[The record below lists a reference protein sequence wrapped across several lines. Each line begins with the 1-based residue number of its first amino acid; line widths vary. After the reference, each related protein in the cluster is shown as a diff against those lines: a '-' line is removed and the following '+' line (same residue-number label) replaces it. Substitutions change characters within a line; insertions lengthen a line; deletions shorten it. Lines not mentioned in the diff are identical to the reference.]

1 MDKNSKSTLPSTSSS
16 ERTEGKEK
24 SKINRDSIL
33 KSLESLLQDEQTG
46 RDAPL
51 SAGMLEIV
59 DANMAME
66 RASMCQNPKPLFD
79 PFWYEGEIGC
89 LFADSN
95 VGKSIIAMQ
104 IAAGIAKEQRVLYFD
119 FELSEKQFQLRY
131 TDENGK
137 LYRFPDKL
145 FRVTINPDLL
155 GSLSVPFEEAVMGSI
170 EEAAISTES
179 KVLVIDNISIL
190 CMQTEKGEDAAALV
204 RRLRE
209 LRAKHGFSILIIAH
223 TPKRNMYNP
232 ITQNDLA
239 GSKKLFNFID
249 SCFAVG
255 KSVVGSNIRYV
266 KQIKVRNSEERH
278 GTNNV
283 QVYSIDKIGPLLCF
297 VYLENSPESMHLRTA
312 DKDELDGEVLRLS
325 SEGKSMREIASM
337 TGKSKSSVH
346 RIIQDAARKGAVP
359 NGQMG
364 HAGQMGQK
372 ESFPPSQVS
381 QPSLASRCPDGTGTK
396 GKEETEGEKSALPT
410 TDEQDVEV
418 KIDLEE
424 LRDDPLRKKFFSDE
438 EPPF

>member
-95 VGKSIIAMQ
+95 VGKSILAMQ

-170 EEAAISTES
+170 EKAAISTES

-364 HAGQMGQK
+364 HAGQMGQE

>member
-24 SKINRDSIL
+24 SKINRESIL

-46 RDAPL
+46 RNVPRN
-51 SAGMLEIV
+51 AGMLEIV
-59 DANMAME
+59 DANLAME

-95 VGKSIIAMQ
+95 VGKSILAMQ
-104 IAAGIAKEQRVLYFD
+104 IAADIAKEQRVLYFD
-119 FELSEKQFQLRY
+119 LELSEKQFQLRY

-179 KVLVIDNISIL
+179 KALVIDNISIL

-209 LRAKHGFSILIIAH
+209 LRARHGFSILIIAH
-223 TPKRNMYNP
+223 TPKRNMCNP

-278 GTNNV
+278 GTDNV

-346 RIIQDAARKGAVP
+346 RIIQDAARKGTVP
-359 NGQMG
+359 SGQMG

-381 QPSLASRCPDGTGTK
+381 QVSLASRCPDGTGTK
-396 GKEETEGEKSALPT
+396 GKEQTEGEKSALPT

-418 KIDLEE
+418 KIDLKE

>member
-1 MDKNSKSTLPSTSSS
+1 MDKNSKSTPPSTSSS

-24 SKINRDSIL
+24 SKINRESIL

-46 RDAPL
+46 RDVPL
-51 SAGMLEIV
+51 NAGMLEIV
-59 DANMAME
+59 DANLAME

-95 VGKSIIAMQ
+95 VGKSILAMQ

-155 GSLSVPFEEAVMGSI
+155 GTLSVPFEEAVMGSI

-209 LRAKHGFSILIIAH
+209 LRARHGFSILIIAH
-223 TPKRNMYNP
+223 TPKRNMCNP

-266 KQIKVRNSEERH
+266 KQIKVRNSDERH
-278 GTNNV
+278 GTDNV

-337 TGKSKSSVH
+337 TGKSKSTVH
-346 RIIQDAARKGAVP
+346 RIIQDAARKGGVP
-359 NGQMG
+359 SGQMG

-381 QPSLASRCPDGTGTK
+381 QVSLASRCPDGTGTK
-396 GKEETEGEKSALPT
+396 GKEQTEGEKSARPT
-410 TDEQDVEV
+410 TDEQDVEM

>member
-1 MDKNSKSTLPSTSSS
+1 
-16 ERTEGKEK
+16 
-24 SKINRDSIL
+24 
-33 KSLESLLQDEQTG
+33 
-46 RDAPL
+46 
-51 SAGMLEIV
+51 
-59 DANMAME
+59 
-66 RASMCQNPKPLFD
+66 
-79 PFWYEGEIGC
+79 
-89 LFADSN
+89 
-95 VGKSIIAMQ
+95 MQ
-104 IAAGIAKEQRVLYFD
+104 I
-119 FELSEKQFQLRY
+119 
-131 TDENGK
+131 
-137 LYRFPDKL
+137 
-145 FRVTINPDLL
+145 
-155 GSLSVPFEEAVMGSI
+155 
-170 EEAAISTES
+170 
-179 KVLVIDNISIL
+179 
-190 CMQTEKGEDAAALV
+190 EKGEDAAALV

-223 TPKRNMYNP
+223 TPKRNMCNP

-255 KSVVGSNIRYV
+255 KSVVGPNIRYV

-278 GTNNV
+278 GTDNV
-283 QVYSIDKIGPLLCF
+283 QVYSIDKVGPLLCF

-346 RIIQDAARKGAVP
+346 RIIQDAARKGGVP
-359 NGQMG
+359 SGQMG
-364 HAGQMGQK
+364 HAGQMGQE

>member
-24 SKINRDSIL
+24 SKINRESIL
-33 KSLESLLQDEQTG
+33 KSLESLLQDEQTS
-46 RDAPL
+46 RDVPL
-51 SAGMLEIV
+51 NAGMLEIV
-59 DANMAME
+59 DANLAME

-95 VGKSIIAMQ
+95 VGKSILAMQ
-104 IAAGIAKEQRVLYFD
+104 IAADIAKEQRVLYFD

-137 LYRFPDKL
+137 LYHFPDKL

-170 EEAAISTES
+170 EKAAISTES

-278 GTNNV
+278 GTDNV

-346 RIIQDAARKGAVP
+346 RIIQDAARKGGVP
-359 NGQMG
+359 SGQMG
-364 HAGQMGQK
+364 HAGQMGQE

-396 GKEETEGEKSALPT
+396 GKEQTEGEKSALPT

>member
-24 SKINRDSIL
+24 SKINRECIL

-46 RDAPL
+46 RDVPL
-51 SAGMLEIV
+51 NAGMLEIV
-59 DANMAME
+59 DANLAME

-95 VGKSIIAMQ
+95 VGKSILAMQ
-104 IAAGIAKEQRVLYFD
+104 IAADIAKEQRVLYFD

-223 TPKRNMYNP
+223 TPKRNMCNP

-278 GTNNV
+278 GTDNV

-297 VYLENSPESMHLRTA
+297 VYLENSPESMHLRIA

-346 RIIQDAARKGAVP
+346 RIIQDAARKGGVP
-359 NGQMG
+359 SGQMG

-372 ESFPPSQVS
+372 ESFPPTQVS
-381 QPSLASRCPDGTGTK
+381 QVSLASRCPDGTGTK
-396 GKEETEGEKSALPT
+396 GKEQTEGEKSALPT

>member
-1 MDKNSKSTLPSTSSS
+1 MYKNSKSPLPSTSSS
-16 ERTEGKEK
+16 ERTERKEK
-24 SKINRDSIL
+24 SKINRESIL
-33 KSLESLLQDEQTG
+33 KSLESLLLNEQAG

-59 DANMAME
+59 DANMAMA

-95 VGKSIIAMQ
+95 VGKSILAMQ

-131 TDENGK
+131 SDENGR
-137 LYRFPDKL
+137 LFRFPDKL

-155 GSLSVPFEEAVMGSI
+155 GALYVPFEEAIMGSI
-170 EEAAISTES
+170 EKAAISTES

-223 TPKRNMYNP
+223 TPKRNMCNP

-278 GTNNV
+278 GTDNV

-312 DKDELDGEVLRLS
+312 DKEELDGEVLRLS
-325 SEGKSMREIASM
+325 CEGKSMREIASM

-346 RIIQDAARKGAVP
+346 RIIQDAARKGGVP
-359 NGQMG
+359 SGQMG
-364 HAGQMGQK
+364 HAGQMGQE
-372 ESFPPSQVS
+372 ESFPPSLVS

-396 GKEETEGEKSALPT
+396 GKEQTEGEKSALPT

>member
-1 MDKNSKSTLPSTSSS
+1 MDKNSKSTPPSTSSS

-24 SKINRDSIL
+24 SKINRESIL

-46 RDAPL
+46 RDVPL
-51 SAGMLEIV
+51 NAGMLEIV
-59 DANMAME
+59 DANLAME

-95 VGKSIIAMQ
+95 VGKSILAMQ

-155 GSLSVPFEEAVMGSI
+155 GTLSVPFEEAVMGSI

-209 LRAKHGFSILIIAH
+209 LRARHGFSILIIAH
-223 TPKRNMYNP
+223 TPKRNMCNP

-278 GTNNV
+278 GTDNV

-337 TGKSKSSVH
+337 TGKSKSTVH
-346 RIIQDAARKGAVP
+346 RIIQDAARKGGVP
-359 NGQMG
+359 SGQMG

-381 QPSLASRCPDGTGTK
+381 QVSLASRCPDGTGTK
-396 GKEETEGEKSALPT
+396 GKEQTEGEKSARPT
-410 TDEQDVEV
+410 TDEQDVEM

>member
-33 KSLESLLQDEQTG
+33 KSLESLLQDEQAG

-51 SAGMLEIV
+51 NAGMLEIV
-59 DANMAME
+59 DANLAME

-95 VGKSIIAMQ
+95 VGKSILAMQ

-209 LRAKHGFSILIIAH
+209 LRGSWGRFS
-223 TPKRNMYNP
+223 
-232 ITQNDLA
+232 
-239 GSKKLFNFID
+239 
-249 SCFAVG
+249 
-255 KSVVGSNIRYV
+255 
-266 KQIKVRNSEERH
+266 
-278 GTNNV
+278 
-283 QVYSIDKIGPLLCF
+283 
-297 VYLENSPESMHLRTA
+297 
-312 DKDELDGEVLRLS
+312 
-325 SEGKSMREIASM
+325 
-337 TGKSKSSVH
+337 
-346 RIIQDAARKGAVP
+346 
-359 NGQMG
+359 
-364 HAGQMGQK
+364 
-372 ESFPPSQVS
+372 
-381 QPSLASRCPDGTGTK
+381 
-396 GKEETEGEKSALPT
+396 
-410 TDEQDVEV
+410 
-418 KIDLEE
+418 
-424 LRDDPLRKKFFSDE
+424 
-438 EPPF
+438 

>member
-24 SKINRDSIL
+24 SKINRESIL
-33 KSLESLLQDEQTG
+33 KSLESLLQDEQAG

-51 SAGMLEIV
+51 NAGMLEIV
-59 DANMAME
+59 DANLAME

-95 VGKSIIAMQ
+95 VGKSILAMQ
-104 IAAGIAKEQRVLYFD
+104 IAADIAKEQRVLYFD

-155 GSLSVPFEEAVMGSI
+155 GALSVPFEEAVMSSI
-170 EEAAISTES
+170 EKAAVSTDT

-223 TPKRNMYNP
+223 TPKRNMCNP

-278 GTNNV
+278 GTDNV

-346 RIIQDAARKGAVP
+346 RIIQDAARKGGVP
-359 NGQMG
+359 SGQMG
-364 HAGQMGQK
+364 HAGQMGQE
-372 ESFPPSQVS
+372 ESFPPSLVS

-396 GKEETEGEKSALPT
+396 GKEQTEGEKSALPT

>member
-33 KSLESLLQDEQTG
+33 KSLESLLQDEQAG
-46 RDAPL
+46 RDVPL

-59 DANMAME
+59 DANKAME

-95 VGKSIIAMQ
+95 VGKSILAMQ

-223 TPKRNMYNP
+223 TPKRNMCNP

-372 ESFPPSQVS
+372 DSFPPSQVS

-396 GKEETEGEKSALPT
+396 GKEQTEGGKSALPT

>member
-24 SKINRDSIL
+24 PKINRESIL
-33 KSLESLLQDEQTG
+33 KSLESLLQDEQTS

-66 RASMCQNPKPLFD
+66 RARMCQNPKPLFD

-95 VGKSIIAMQ
+95 VGKSILAMQ

-209 LRAKHGFSILIIAH
+209 LRARHGFSILIIAH
-223 TPKRNMYNP
+223 TPKRNMCNP

-278 GTNNV
+278 GTDNV
-283 QVYSIDKIGPLLCF
+283 QVYSIDKVGPLLCF

-346 RIIQDAARKGAVP
+346 RIIQDAARKGGVP
-359 NGQMG
+359 SGQMG
-364 HAGQMGQK
+364 HAGQMGQE

>member
-1 MDKNSKSTLPSTSSS
+1 MDKNSKSTPPSTSSS

-24 SKINRDSIL
+24 SKINRESIL

-46 RDAPL
+46 RDVPL
-51 SAGMLEIV
+51 NAGMLEIV
-59 DANMAME
+59 DANLAME

-95 VGKSIIAMQ
+95 VGKSILAMQ

-155 GSLSVPFEEAVMGSI
+155 GTLSVPFEEAVMGSI

-209 LRAKHGFSILIIAH
+209 LRARHGFSILIIAH
-223 TPKRNMYNP
+223 TPKRNMCNP

-266 KQIKVRNSEERH
+266 KQIKVRNSDERH
-278 GTNNV
+278 GTDNV

-346 RIIQDAARKGAVP
+346 RIIQDAARKGTVP
-359 NGQMG
+359 SGQMG

-381 QPSLASRCPDGTGTK
+381 QVSLASRCPDGTGTK
-396 GKEETEGEKSALPT
+396 GKEQTEGEKSARPT
-410 TDEQDVEV
+410 TDEQDVEM

>member
-1 MDKNSKSTLPSTSSS
+1 MNNSSSPTLPSTPASG
-16 ERTEGKEK
+16 RTEGKEN
-24 SKINRDSIL
+24 SMLNRDSIL
-33 KSLESLLQDEQTG
+33 KSIESFLQNEKDG

-51 SAGMLEIV
+51 NAGMLEIV
-59 DANMAME
+59 EANHAME

-95 VGKSIIAMQ
+95 VGKSILAMQ
-104 IAAGIAKEQRVLYFD
+104 IAVDIAKEQRVLYFD
-119 FELSEKQFQLRY
+119 FELSEKQFQQRY
-131 TDENGK
+131 TDENGR

-145 FRVTINPDLL
+145 YRVTINPDLL
-155 GSLSVPFEEAVMGSI
+155 GALSVPFEEAVMSSI
-170 EEAAISTES
+170 EDAAVSTDT

-190 CMQTEKGEDAAALV
+190 CMQTEKGEDAATLV

-223 TPKRNMYNP
+223 TPKRNLCNP

-255 KSVVGSNIRYV
+255 KSVAGSNIRYV

-278 GTNNV
+278 GSDNV
-283 QVYSIDKIGPLLCF
+283 QVYSIDKVGPLLCF
-297 VYLENSPESMHLRTA
+297 VYLENSPESLHLRKA
-312 DKDELDGEVLRLS
+312 DKEELDGEVLRLS

-346 RIIQDAARKGAVP
+346 RIIQDAARKGGVP
-359 NGQMG
+359 SGQMG
-364 HAGQMGQK
+364 HAGQMGHK
-372 ESFPPSQVS
+372 DSFPPSQVS
-381 QPSLASRCPDGTGTK
+381 LAST
-396 GKEETEGEKSALPT
+396 
-410 TDEQDVEV
+410 V
-418 KIDLEE
+418 
-424 LRDDPLRKKFFSDE
+424 
-438 EPPF
+438 

>member
-1 MDKNSKSTLPSTSSS
+1 MDKNSKSILPSTSSS

-24 SKINRDSIL
+24 SKINRESIL
-33 KSLESLLQDEQTG
+33 KSLESLLQDEQTS
-46 RDAPL
+46 RDVPL
-51 SAGMLEIV
+51 NAGMLEIV
-59 DANMAME
+59 DANLAME

-95 VGKSIIAMQ
+95 VGKSILAMQ
-104 IAAGIAKEQRVLYFD
+104 IAADIAKEQRVLYFD

-137 LYRFPDKL
+137 LYHFPDKL

-170 EEAAISTES
+170 EKAAISTES

-278 GTNNV
+278 GTDNV

-297 VYLENSPESMHLRTA
+297 VYLESSPESMHLRIA
-312 DKDELDGEVLRLS
+312 DKDELAGEVLRLS

-337 TGKSKSSVH
+337 TGKSKSTVH
-346 RIIQDAARKGAVP
+346 RIIQDAARK
-359 NGQMG
+359 
-364 HAGQMGQK
+364 
-372 ESFPPSQVS
+372 
-381 QPSLASRCPDGTGTK
+381 
-396 GKEETEGEKSALPT
+396 
-410 TDEQDVEV
+410 
-418 KIDLEE
+418 
-424 LRDDPLRKKFFSDE
+424 
-438 EPPF
+438 

>member
-1 MDKNSKSTLPSTSSS
+1 
-16 ERTEGKEK
+16 
-24 SKINRDSIL
+24 
-33 KSLESLLQDEQTG
+33 
-46 RDAPL
+46 
-51 SAGMLEIV
+51 
-59 DANMAME
+59 
-66 RASMCQNPKPLFD
+66 
-79 PFWYEGEIGC
+79 
-89 LFADSN
+89 
-95 VGKSIIAMQ
+95 MQ
-104 IAAGIAKEQRVLYFD
+104 IAADIAKEQRVLYFD

-155 GSLSVPFEEAVMGSI
+155 GALSVPFEEAVMGSI

-223 TPKRNMYNP
+223 TPKRNMCNP

-278 GTNNV
+278 STDNV

-312 DKDELDGEVLRLS
+312 DKEELDGEVLRLS
-325 SEGKSMREIASM
+325 SEGKSMREIASI

-346 RIIQDAARKGAVP
+346 RIIQDAARKGTVP

-364 HAGQMGQK
+364 HTGQMGQK

-381 QPSLASRCPDGTGTK
+381 QVSPASRCPDGTGTK
-396 GKEETEGEKSALPT
+396 GKEQTEGEKSALPT

-418 KIDLEE
+418 RIDLEE
-424 LRDDPLRKKFFSDE
+424 LRNDPLRKKFFSDE

>member
-1 MDKNSKSTLPSTSSS
+1 MDKTSKSTLPSTSSS

-24 SKINRDSIL
+24 SKINRESIL
-33 KSLESLLQDEQTG
+33 KSLESLLQDEQAG

-51 SAGMLEIV
+51 NAGMLEIV
-59 DANMAME
+59 DANLAME

-95 VGKSIIAMQ
+95 VGKSILAMQ
-104 IAAGIAKEQRVLYFD
+104 IAADIAKEQRVLYFD

-223 TPKRNMYNP
+223 TPKRNMCNP

-278 GTNNV
+278 GTDNV

-346 RIIQDAARKGAVP
+346 RIIQDAARKGTVP
-359 NGQMG
+359 SGQMG
-364 HAGQMGQK
+364 HVGQMGQE

-410 TDEQDVEV
+410 TAEQDYEM
-418 KIDLEE
+418 KIDLDE
-424 LRDDPLRKKFFSDE
+424 LRNDSLRKKFFSDE
-438 EPPF
+438 EAPF